1 MLDANALSQLSQL
14 KQDIRADK
22 NFAEGNVRGTMG
34 RFGFVVM
41 DDGREAFLPPDE
53 MSRVFPGDRVEISY
67 EEDDK
72 GKLTATLEKLINS
85 ETKDLIGQY
94 VVRGKGHFI
103 ATDMPQLNRW
113 IFLPPKARGN
123 AKADDYLHC
132 RISRHPFEDG
142 KGQAKLVKVLGQAD
156 TVGIEHQVTV
166 LKHQLENS
174 WSDKQEQ
181 QTKALL
187 EETLATE
194 GRRDATDIPFVTI
207 DSATTKDMDD
217 GLFITATDSGW
228 TLQVAIADPSSGINL
243 DSALGKAALS
253 RGNTAYLPGGAVTM
267 LPDTLSNTTYSLVEG
282 ETRPAWLF
290 DIQINKDGTVAQF
303 DYEPAIIQSR
313 HKLTYTQVAEFLE
326 QDNKEAVPADC
337 QELLSTLTACAEAR
351 TEFRRN
357 NMLLMEERDDYELK
371 LNDKKHIDH
380 IERQQRNKAQ
390 QVVEEA
396 MLVTNACAGETFAKH
411 PNTGI
416 FSAHQG
422 FREEKHEDIKKVLQE
437 DFPELAEI
445 DFTSAEGY
453 KQLIN
458 TMHSNPEAAKQL
470 SAFRLMLRPGELTLD
485 ARPHMGLGMEYY
497 ATVTSPIRR
506 YNDFYNHIALAAIR
520 DEKKLNAPSEE
531 DLQNLQAQIG
541 KTRQSA
547 RDLENWLIRLYMEP
561 KVGESFEGR
570 IIRVNNQGVT
580 VKLLDSGITGFVKVG
595 SKEDSYKFDAL
606 RMTLG
611 NDDNKYELD
620 QDVSVKLSN
629 VNHDRKQIN
638 FEFV

>member
-85 ETKDLIGQY
+85 QTKDLVGQY

-156 TVGIEHQVTV
+156 TVGIEHQITV

-187 EETLATE
+187 EQPLATE

-217 GLFITATDSGW
+217 GLFITATDTGW

-337 QELLSTLTACAEAR
+337 QALLLTLTACAEAR

-357 NMLLMEERDDYELK
+357 TMLLMEERDDYELK

-458 TMHSNPEAAKQL
+458 AMQDNPAAAKQL

-531 DLQNLQAQIG
+531 DLQNLQVQIG

-606 RMTLG
+606 RMSLS